1 MQNTS
6 AIIELHPKYMNESY
20 SSIAMKLKTQL
31 KTEDPDRYVAEEDTE
46 SKQEHENM
54 PPING
59 RWATVK

>member
-20 SSIAMKLKTQL
+20 SLTAMKLKTQL
-31 KTEDPDRYVAEEDTE
+31 KTEDLDRYVAEEDTE
-46 SKQEHENM
+46 NKQEHENM